1 MGWIMAEGLTVTI
14 ETDSLNAL
22 YVVIDVETTGLD
34 ASQGHEIC
42 EVAASKLVDDR
53 IEDIFCT
60 LVNPGRPI
68 PPEASAVNRIT
79 DEMVR
84 DAPTMSAVAHDLLDF
99 IGPNSVIVIHNA
111 PFDMS
116 FLQSKLPKLGL
127 PRINNLVVDTLELA
141 RKEYGP
147 GGNSLGR
154 LAKRLSLRQGTA
166 HRAQGDTET
175 TAGLFLHF
183 RNLCRRRGLLTVGS
197 MGARS
202 GEFYASFSSS
212 GRPSGGSEPRR

>member
-1 MGWIMAEGLTVTI
+1 MANELPVTI
-14 ETDSLNAL
+14 ETDSLDAH
-22 YVVIDVETTGLD
+22 YMVVDVETTGLD
-34 ASQGHEIC
+34 ALQGHEIC
-42 EVAASKLVDDR
+42 EIAALRLVNDR
-53 IEDIFCT
+53 IEEVYSR
-60 LVNPGRPI
+60 LVNPGMPI

-79 DEMVR
+79 DDMVR
-84 DAPTMSAVAHDLLDF
+84 DAPTMGSIAHELLHF
-99 IGPNSVIVIHNA
+99 IGDNSVIVIHNA
-111 PFDMS
+111 PFDLS
-116 FLQSKLPKLGL
+116 FLQVKLPKLGL
-127 PRINNLVVDTLELA
+127 PRINNLVIDTLELA

-202 GEFYASFSSS
+202 GEFYTPFVSSQ
-212 GRPSGGSEPRR
+212 RPAGESDDRR